1 MSEQSSNSAGPSG
14 SGSGS
19 SSKSGGR
26 GHPPKA
32 IASLAKKQSDV
43 TRLGTQKLK
52 FVPTLPSRRVKE
64 EVKKEEHPAPSTP
77 ASDRGRGRGRGADR
91 GRGRGRGEGA
101 GRGAAPRP
109 PPVEMTAS
117 GPFAMGPALAGTSA
131 RRTAPR
137 SNFAPV
143 VPPGPGAGGAARLDL
158 GAGLTQTTAPSLKR
172 EKAEGG
178 TRKREEGK
186 AEAEKT
192 PEEDVYSDPDEGVE
206 IIDMENVREM
216 DWMAPE
222 ALRKERDLGKK
233 KKGPKVK
240 KDAKEEVKDKSLVTA
255 GGAMDVDQQETPE
268 EEQVNMANAVDLSE
282 SEDEEELE
290 DIIDDFAQTQLQA
303 DEETDVRQ
311 ECLYFFQ
318 FPHPFPT
325 FQLPQSENAA
335 LRGKAKAGEP
345 GGGGDNDA
353 KKVTFAED
361 TKPPAPAATA
371 VGAAPG
377 TSASEAADQTSERP
391 KVDGVVGQ
399 LEIYESG
406 AVKLRMG
413 NGIVMD
419 VTAATQ
425 PSFLQHAVY
434 VDTENKRLCVLG
446 EVNRRF
452 VVTPDIEALLTSM
465 ELADNP
471 PAFELGEGLL
481 TMDTT

>member
-1 MSEQSSNSAGPSG
+1 MSEQPPG

-19 SSKSGGR
+19 Q
-26 GHPPKA
+26 PPKA
-32 IASLAKKQSDV
+32 IASLAKKQGDV

-52 FVPTLPSRRVKE
+52 FVPTLPARRVKDTPLTLRHNQE
-64 EVKKEEHPAPSTP
+64 EPAPSTSTERGRGRGGDR
-77 ASDRGRGRGRGADR
+77 ARGRGRGRG
-91 GRGRGRGEGA
+91 GE

-109 PPVEMTAS
+109 PAVEMTAS

-137 SNFAPV
+137 SNFAPI
-143 VPPGPGAGGAARLDL
+143 VPQGPGAAARL
-158 GAGLTQTTAPSLKR
+158 GAGLTQTTAPTLKR
-172 EKAEGG
+172 EGRDGG
-178 TRKREEGK
+178 VPPAGSGGAADEE
-186 AEAEKT
+186 A
-192 PEEDVYSDPDEGVE
+192 YSDPDEGVE
-206 IIDMENVREM
+206 IVDMDNVRQM

-222 ALRKERDLGKK
+222 SLRKERETGK

-240 KDAKEEVKDKSLVTA
+240 KEEKAEGKGKVGVASD
-255 GGAMDVDQQETPE
+255 AMDIDRQETPE

-290 DIIDDFAQTQLQA
+290 DIIDDFALTQNA
-303 DEETDVRQ
+303 TEEADVRQ
-311 ECLYFFQ
+311 ERLYFFQ
-318 FPHPFPT
+318 FPNPFPIFT
-325 FQLPQSENAA
+325 SPQNEAA
-335 LRGKAKAGEP
+335 ESKGKSKAEDGSNEEP
-345 GGGGDNDA
+345 S

-361 TKPPAPAATA
+361 TKPPAPAAPAAGVT
-371 VGAAPG
+371 GATQEKTTEP
-377 TSASEAADQTSERP
+377 QT
-391 KVDGVVGQ
+391 VDGVVGQ

-406 AVKLRMG
+406 AVKLRLG
-413 NGIVMD
+413 NGILMD

-434 VDTENKRLCVLG
+434 VDAAQKRLCVLG

-452 VVTPDIEALLTSM
+452 VVTPDVDTLLSSM

-471 PAFELGEGLL
+471 PTFELGEGLL

>member
-1 MSEQSSNSAGPSG
+1 MSDQPSGSAGASG
-14 SGSGS
+14 SGSG
-19 SSKSGGR
+19 
-26 GHPPKA
+26 PNTPKA

-64 EVKKEEHPAPSTP
+64 EVKKEEPAPSSSSTE
-77 ASDRGRGRGRGADR
+77 RGRGRGADR
-91 GRGRGRGEGA
+91 GARARGRGRGGE

-131 RRTAPR
+131 RRSAPR
-137 SNFAPV
+137 SNFAPI
-143 VPPGPGAGGAARLDL
+143 VPQGPGGAAKL
-158 GAGLTQTTAPSLKR
+158 GVGLTQTTAPTLKR
-172 EKAEGG
+172 EKDKEGG
-178 TRKREEGK
+178 VKPDREVDDE
-186 AEAEKT
+186 
-192 PEEDVYSDPDEGVE
+192 VYSDPDEGVE
-206 IIDMENVREM
+206 IIDMENVRQM

-222 ALRKERDLGKK
+222 SLRKERDAGR

-240 KDAKEEVKDKSLVTA
+240 KEEKEVKRKGDVPEE
-255 GGAMDVDQQETPE
+255 AMDVDRSETPE
-268 EEQVNMANAVDLSE
+268 EEKVNMANAVDLSE
-282 SEDEEELE
+282 SEEEEELE
-290 DIIDDFAQTQLQA
+290 DIIDDFAQTQLEA
-303 DEETDVRQ
+303 EEEADVRQ
-311 ECLYFFQ
+311 ERLYFFQ
-318 FPHPFPT
+318 FPNPFPV
-325 FQLPQSENAA
+325 FQPPQSENVDI
-335 LRGKAKAGEP
+335 RGKGKAEDGTGEE
-345 GGGGDNDA
+345 GS

-361 TKPPAPAATA
+361 TKPPAPVTATA
-371 VGAAPG
+371 PLPG
-377 TSASEAADQTSERP
+377 TAAAGENKAAEQP
-391 KVDGVVGQ
+391 KLDGVIGQ

-434 VDTENKRLCVLG
+434 VDSSNKRLCVLG

-452 VVTPDIEALLTSM
+452 VVTPDIDTLLTSM

-471 PAFELGEGLL
+471 PTFELGEGLL
-481 TMDTT
+481 TIDTT